1 MAATK
6 LINQYNLATGNLLS
20 DAIPEVGD
28 LVVHIK
34 VSGATTDK
42 KVKYTLK
49 AKDGDSDY
57 DNVRNIDVQSGDPR
71 SIQFATYGNSGYRET
86 INSIQA
92 EFVKILVE
100 PETGA
105 DGMLDLWYTKA
116 DKTTL

>member
-34 VSGATTDK
+34 VSGSTNDK
-42 KVKYTLK
+42 KVRYTLK

-57 DNVRNIDVQSGDPR
+57 DNVRNIDAQSGDPR
-71 SIQFATYGNSGYRET
+71 TIYFYTYGNSGYRET
-86 INSIQA
+86 VNSIQA
-92 EFVKILVE
+92 EFVKIFVE
-100 PETGA
+100 PEVGATGL
-105 DGMLDLWYTKA
+105 LDLWYTKV
-116 DKTTL
+116 DKSTV